1 MDQWIPIAS
10 MNSRR
15 IGLGVAVLNRLL
27 YAVGGFDGEKRLN
40 TVERY
45 DPEKDNW
52 EELACLNRARSGAGT
67 FGVVY
72 LLCIYKIHVFYT
84 RL

>member
-1 MDQWIPIAS
+1 M
-10 MNSRR
+10 
-15 IGLGVAVLNRLL
+15 
-27 YAVGGFDGEKRLN
+27 N

-52 EELACLNRARSGAGT
+52 EELACLNRARSGAGK
-67 FGVVY
+67 FGFIY